1 MIVRAG
7 TGWQYALADLSLILF
22 LVTASALAQAGHRGN
37 AGALMQQPAP
47 HSAPPAPSPPLA
59 PPPPVAAA
67 MDSEPVAVWSAGE
80 GAPALR
86 QWLDQVGA
94 DTRLEVRVV
103 VRYEGDGRDSALA
116 QAVQLAASGGPRAR
130 RARLLVEPGDRSGA
144 SVSLFYAHEQPAP
157 ANLAR
162 PGLAR

>member
-37 AGALMQQPAP
+37 AAERVQHPAIQ
-47 HSAPPAPSPPLA
+47 SASLA
-59 PPPPVAAA
+59 PLPPVAAA

-94 DTRLEVRVV
+94 DPRLEVRVV
-103 VRYEGDGRDSALA
+103 VRYEGDGRDTALE
-116 QAVQLAASGGPRAR
+116 QAVQLAASGGARAR

-144 SVSLFYAHEQPAP
+144 SVSLFYAHEQHAS